1 MVGTSANEKACN
13 SRHTPDSSFWKET
26 PHLRAVLKSEACWS
40 YDCKARFLLPTWS
53 GCFLIAIRLFGCRI
67 RPHSANQRPS
77 LSATIEARM
86 MDSST
91 TVKCVRRDG
100 VQVGERLV
108 PFIVYYSVALPNKLG
123 DRSSNRVWRL
133 NTMPVSNLFQ
143 HLHPLVL
150 T

>member
-1 MVGTSANEKACN
+1 
-13 SRHTPDSSFWKET
+13 
-26 PHLRAVLKSEACWS
+26 
-40 YDCKARFLLPTWS
+40 
-53 GCFLIAIRLFGCRI
+53 
-67 RPHSANQRPS
+67 
-77 LSATIEARM
+77 